1 MMLRNIKENDIEKIY
16 KLYEMECWKSF
27 TLDVVKRFFNTSNWV
42 VVEDNDEIVA
52 FARYIT
58 DSVLTVFLCEI
69 IVHKDHRRKGI
80 GKMIIDEIFEQH
92 KDLRIELISDEDK
105 FYQKLGFRNVGNA
118 YRRYKSE

>member
-1 MMLRNIKENDIEKIY
+1 MILRNIKECDIEKIY
-16 KLYEMECWKSF
+16 KLYEMEGWKSF
-27 TLDVVKRFFNTSNWV
+27 TLDLVKKFFSTSNWV
-42 VVEDNDEIVA
+42 IVEDNDEIIA

-92 KDLRIELISDEDK
+92 KDLRIELISDEDE
-105 FYQKLGFRNVGNA
+105 FYQKLGFRNVGNG
-118 YRRYKSE
+118 YRRYQSE